1 MAEIK
6 KAASK
11 KPAAKPAEKKANK
24 RGAARLAAVQ
34 ALYQMDIGGAG
45 INDIFAEF
53 ESHWLGNEVEG
64 DQYLPAEEAF
74 FRDVVAGVLRDQNKL
89 DPLID
94 DALSKGWP
102 LARIEAILR
111 AVMRAGCYELEHRK
125 DIPARV
131 IISEYVD
138 VAHAFVEGDETGMV
152 NAVLDQIARQFRA
165 DEFTR

>member
-6 KAASK
+6 KAAPK

-111 AVMRAGCYELEHRK
+111 AVMRAGSYELEHRM

-165 DEFTR
+165 DEFSK

>member
-1 MAEIK
+1 MADIK
-6 KAASK
+6 KATAK
-11 KPAAKPAEKKANK
+11 KAEAKPAEKKANK

-111 AVMRAGCYELEHRK
+111 AVMRAGSYELEHRK

-165 DEFTR
+165 DEFSK